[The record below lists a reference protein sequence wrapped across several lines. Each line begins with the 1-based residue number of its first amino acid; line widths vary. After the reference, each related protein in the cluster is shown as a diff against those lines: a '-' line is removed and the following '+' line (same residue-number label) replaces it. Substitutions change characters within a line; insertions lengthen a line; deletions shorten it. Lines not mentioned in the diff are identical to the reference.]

1 MSHKEYADGLRHIAD
16 WIEAHEDIGLPSN
29 ELQCFSMDEK
39 SEAAKVL
46 MALKP
51 CDKVYSDTLFV
62 IKRAFGPITLKYYF
76 SRDKVC
82 TPRVVGT
89 KVVPATPE
97 RIIEAMP
104 EHVVEIIEWDCEP
117 ILTVP
122 QPEAEAV

>member
-1 MSHKEYADGLRHIAD
+1 MSHKEYADGLRQIAD
-16 WIEAHEDIGLPSN
+16 WIEAHPDIEVPETELSGYGMHSKED
-29 ELQCFSMDEK
+29 
-39 SEAAKVL
+39 AAKVL

-51 CDKVYSDTLFV
+51 CKKLYGDSLFSIV
-62 IKRAFGPITLKYYF
+62 REFGPITLKFVF
-76 SRDKVC
+76 SRNQVC

-117 ILTVP
+117 ILTAP